1 MKLTPKGKKRQAAI
15 AKALKKGLP
24 LAGLLSSLL
33 VTPGCDLIKGI
44 MNRHTMGRMA
54 PKPTTITPEEAE
66 ESTEKP
72 SEDQPSDSP
81 TGQKC
86 NASEHPIGSQQLTTG
101 TPSLPVMRD
110 VSVELRAKML
120 EKLAPDSLIESKID
134 QKDLIDIIQANPI
147 EFRLD
152 QTDPII
158 NELSMP
164 RDVPGNF
171 IAPFPII
178 QVDQPDPIDNDDF
191 IKQIYDIIE
200 QTKPR
205 DVPGIVIAP
214 PKIIQVDQPD
224 PIDNDDFIKKIND
237 IIEQT
242 KPRDVP
248 GILIDNK

>member
-24 LAGLLSSLL
+24 LAGLLSTLL

-101 TPSLPVMRD
+101 TPNLPVMRD
-110 VSVELRAKML
+110 VSAELRAKML
-120 EKLAPDSLIESKID
+120 EKLAPYSLIESKID

-205 DVPGIVIAP
+205 DVPGI
-214 PKIIQVDQPD
+214 
-224 PIDNDDFIKKIND
+224 
-237 IIEQT
+237 
-242 KPRDVP
+242 
-248 GILIDNK
+248 LIDNK

>member
-72 SEDQPSDSP
+72 SEDQPSDSS

-86 NASEHPIGSQQLTTG
+86 NASEHPLGSQQLTTG
-101 TPSLPVMRD
+101 TPNLPVMRD

-120 EKLAPDSLIESKID
+120 EKLAPNSLIESKID

-158 NELSMP
+158 NELSTP

-205 DVPGIVIAP
+205 DVPGI
-214 PKIIQVDQPD
+214 
-224 PIDNDDFIKKIND
+224 
-237 IIEQT
+237 
-242 KPRDVP
+242 
-248 GILIDNK
+248 LIDNK

>member
-66 ESTEKP
+66 ESTEKT

-81 TGQKC
+81 TGQNC

-101 TPSLPVMRD
+101 APNLPVMRD
-110 VSVELRAKML
+110 VSDELRAKML
-120 EKLAPDSLIESKID
+120 EKLAPNSLIESKID

-152 QTDPII
+152 QTDPIM

-164 RDVPGNF
+164 RDVPGNI
-171 IAPFPII
+171 IAPPKII

-205 DVPGIVIAP
+205 DVPGI
-214 PKIIQVDQPD
+214 
-224 PIDNDDFIKKIND
+224 
-237 IIEQT
+237 
-242 KPRDVP
+242 
-248 GILIDNK
+248 LIDNK

>member
-1 MKLTPKGKKRQAAI
+1 MGLSRKNRKIQAAI
-15 AKALKKGLP
+15 ADTLKKGLP
-24 LAGLLSSLL
+24 LAGLLSSLM

-54 PKPTTITPEEAE
+54 TPKPPAVTATEEAE

-101 TPSLPVMRD
+101 TPNLPVMTD

-120 EKLAPDSLIESKID
+120 EKLAPDSLIESKIDQKDIESKID

-205 DVPGIVIAP
+205 DVPGI
-214 PKIIQVDQPD
+214 
-224 PIDNDDFIKKIND
+224 
-237 IIEQT
+237 
-242 KPRDVP
+242 
-248 GILIDNK
+248 LIDNK

>member
-66 ESTEKP
+66 ESTDKP
-72 SEDQPSDSP
+72 SESQPPDSS
-81 TGQKC
+81 TGQNC

-224 PIDNDDFIKKIND
+224 PIDIND

-242 KPRDVP
+242 KPRHVGGDF
-248 GILIDNK
+248 

>member
-15 AKALKKGLP
+15 ANALKKGLP
-24 LAGLLSSLL
+24 LAGLLSSLV

-54 PKPTTITPEEAE
+54 TPKPPAVTATEEAE

-72 SEDQPSDSP
+72 SEDQPPDSP

-101 TPSLPVMRD
+101 APNLPVMRD

-120 EKLAPDSLIESKID
+120 EKLAPNSLIESKID

-152 QTDPII
+152 QTDPIM

-164 RDVPGNF
+164 RDVPGDF

-205 DVPGIVIAP
+205 DVPGI
-214 PKIIQVDQPD
+214 
-224 PIDNDDFIKKIND
+224 
-237 IIEQT
+237 
-242 KPRDVP
+242 
-248 GILIDNK
+248 LIDNK

>member
-101 TPSLPVMRD
+101 TPNLPVMRD
-110 VSVELRAKML
+110 VSDELRAKML
-120 EKLAPDSLIESKID
+120 EKLAPNSLIESKID
-134 QKDLIDIIQANPI
+134 QKDLIDIIQANSI

-205 DVPGIVIAP
+205 DVPGI
-214 PKIIQVDQPD
+214 
-224 PIDNDDFIKKIND
+224 
-237 IIEQT
+237 
-242 KPRDVP
+242 
-248 GILIDNK
+248 LIDNK

>member
-1 MKLTPKGKKRQAAI
+1 
-15 AKALKKGLP
+15 
-24 LAGLLSSLL
+24 
-33 VTPGCDLIKGI
+33 LIKGI

-101 TPSLPVMRD
+101 APNLPVMRD

-164 RDVPGNF
+164 RDVPGNI
-171 IAPFPII
+171 IAPPKII

-205 DVPGIVIAP
+205 DVPGI
-214 PKIIQVDQPD
+214 
-224 PIDNDDFIKKIND
+224 
-237 IIEQT
+237 
-242 KPRDVP
+242 
-248 GILIDNK
+248 LIDNK

>member
-86 NASEHPIGSQQLTTG
+86 NASELPLGAQQLTTG
-101 TPSLPVMRD
+101 SPNLPVMRD

-152 QTDPII
+152 QTDPIM

-164 RDVPGNF
+164 RDVPGDF

-178 QVDQPDPIDNDDF
+178 QVDQPNPIDNDDF

-224 PIDNDDFIKKIND
+224 PIDIND

-242 KPRDVP
+242 TPRHVGGDF
-248 GILIDNK
+248 

>member
-101 TPSLPVMRD
+101 TPNLPVMRD
-110 VSVELRAKML
+110 VSDELRAKML
-120 EKLAPDSLIESKID
+120 EKLAPNSLIESKID

-224 PIDNDDFIKKIND
+224 PIDING

-242 KPRDVP
+242 KPRHVGGDF
-248 GILIDNK
+248 

>member
-101 TPSLPVMRD
+101 TPNLPVMRD

-120 EKLAPDSLIESKID
+120 EKLAPNSLIESKID

-164 RDVPGNF
+164 RDVPGDF

-205 DVPGIVIAP
+205 DVPGI
-214 PKIIQVDQPD
+214 
-224 PIDNDDFIKKIND
+224 
-237 IIEQT
+237 
-242 KPRDVP
+242 
-248 GILIDNK
+248 LIDNK

>member
-86 NASEHPIGSQQLTTG
+86 NASEHPLGSQQLTTG
-101 TPSLPVMRD
+101 TPNLPVMRD
-110 VSVELRAKML
+110 VSDELRAKML
-120 EKLAPDSLIESKID
+120 EKLAPNSLIESKID

-164 RDVPGNF
+164 RDVPGNV

-178 QVDQPDPIDNDDF
+178 QVDQPNPIDNDDF

-205 DVPGIVIAP
+205 DVPG
-214 PKIIQVDQPD
+214 
-224 PIDNDDFIKKIND
+224 DF
-237 IIEQT
+237 
-242 KPRDVP
+242 
-248 GILIDNK
+248 

>member
-101 TPSLPVMRD
+101 TPNLPVMTD

-120 EKLAPDSLIESKID
+120 EKLAPNSLIESKID

-164 RDVPGNF
+164 RDVPGDF

-205 DVPGIVIAP
+205 DVPGI
-214 PKIIQVDQPD
+214 
-224 PIDNDDFIKKIND
+224 
-237 IIEQT
+237 
-242 KPRDVP
+242 
-248 GILIDNK
+248 LIDNK

>member
-101 TPSLPVMRD
+101 TPNLPVMRD
-110 VSVELRAKML
+110 VSAELRAKML

-164 RDVPGNF
+164 RDVPGDF

-200 QTKPR
+200 QIKPR

-224 PIDNDDFIKKIND
+224 PIDIND

-242 KPRDVP
+242 KPRDLP

>member
-72 SEDQPSDSP
+72 SEDQPPDSP

-101 TPSLPVMRD
+101 TPNLPVMRD
-110 VSVELRAKML
+110 VSDELRAKML
-120 EKLAPDSLIESKID
+120 EKLAPNSLIESKID

-164 RDVPGNF
+164 RDVPGNV

-205 DVPGIVIAP
+205 DVPG
-214 PKIIQVDQPD
+214 
-224 PIDNDDFIKKIND
+224 DF
-237 IIEQT
+237 
-242 KPRDVP
+242 
-248 GILIDNK
+248 

>member
-1 MKLTPKGKKRQAAI
+1 MSGNVFWDKLLAEPSNPQGHLHETHAKRKKETGRHRQ
-15 AKALKKGLP
+15 
-24 LAGLLSSLL
+24 SLEERTV

-86 NASEHPIGSQQLTTG
+86 NASEHPLGSQQLTTG
-101 TPSLPVMRD
+101 TPNLPVMRD
-110 VSVELRAKML
+110 VSDELRAKML
-120 EKLAPDSLIESKID
+120 EKLAPNSLIESKID

-164 RDVPGNF
+164 RDVPGDF

-205 DVPGIVIAP
+205 DVPG
-214 PKIIQVDQPD
+214 
-224 PIDNDDFIKKIND
+224 DF
-237 IIEQT
+237 
-242 KPRDVP
+242 
-248 GILIDNK
+248 

>member
-101 TPSLPVMRD
+101 TPNLPVMRD
-110 VSVELRAKML
+110 VSAELRAKML

-134 QKDLIDIIQANPI
+134 QKDLIDIRQANPI

-158 NELSMP
+158 NELSTP

-205 DVPGIVIAP
+205 DVPGI
-214 PKIIQVDQPD
+214 
-224 PIDNDDFIKKIND
+224 
-237 IIEQT
+237 
-242 KPRDVP
+242 
-248 GILIDNK
+248 LIDNK

>member
-81 TGQKC
+81 TGQNC

-101 TPSLPVMRD
+101 APNLPVMRD

-120 EKLAPDSLIESKID
+120 EKLAPNSLIESKID

-158 NELSMP
+158 NELSTP

-205 DVPGIVIAP
+205 DVPGI
-214 PKIIQVDQPD
+214 
-224 PIDNDDFIKKIND
+224 
-237 IIEQT
+237 
-242 KPRDVP
+242 
-248 GILIDNK
+248 LIDNK

>member
-66 ESTEKP
+66 ESTEKT

-101 TPSLPVMRD
+101 TPNLPVMRD
-110 VSVELRAKML
+110 VSAELRAKML

-205 DVPGIVIAP
+205 DVPGI
-214 PKIIQVDQPD
+214 
-224 PIDNDDFIKKIND
+224 
-237 IIEQT
+237 
-242 KPRDVP
+242 
-248 GILIDNK
+248 LIDNK

>member
-101 TPSLPVMRD
+101 TPNLPVMRD

-164 RDVPGNF
+164 RDVPGDF

-191 IKQIYDIIE
+191 INQIYDIRKCFYMI
-200 QTKPR
+200 
-205 DVPGIVIAP
+205 
-214 PKIIQVDQPD
+214 
-224 PIDNDDFIKKIND
+224 
-237 IIEQT
+237 
-242 KPRDVP
+242 
-248 GILIDNK
+248 

>member
-86 NASEHPIGSQQLTTG
+86 NASEHPLGSQQLTTG
-101 TPSLPVMRD
+101 TPNLPVMRD
-110 VSVELRAKML
+110 VSDELRAKML

-164 RDVPGNF
+164 RDVPGDF

-205 DVPGIVIAP
+205 DVPGI
-214 PKIIQVDQPD
+214 
-224 PIDNDDFIKKIND
+224 
-237 IIEQT
+237 
-242 KPRDVP
+242 
-248 GILIDNK
+248 LIDNK

>member
-54 PKPTTITPEEAE
+54 TPKPPAVTATEEAE

-86 NASEHPIGSQQLTTG
+86 NASEHPLGSQQLTTG
-101 TPSLPVMRD
+101 TPNLPVMTD

-120 EKLAPDSLIESKID
+120 EKLAPDSLIESKIDQKDIESKID

-152 QTDPII
+152 QTDPIM

-164 RDVPGNF
+164 RDVPGDF

-191 IKQIYDIIE
+191 IKQINDIIDDIIE

-205 DVPGIVIAP
+205 HVGG
-214 PKIIQVDQPD
+214 
-224 PIDNDDFIKKIND
+224 DF
-237 IIEQT
+237 
-242 KPRDVP
+242 
-248 GILIDNK
+248 

>member
-72 SEDQPSDSP
+72 SEDQTSDSP

-101 TPSLPVMRD
+101 TPNLPVMRD
-110 VSVELRAKML
+110 VSAELRAKML

-134 QKDLIDIIQANPI
+134 QKDLIDIIQANSI

-164 RDVPGNF
+164 RDVPGDF

-205 DVPGIVIAP
+205 DVPGI
-214 PKIIQVDQPD
+214 
-224 PIDNDDFIKKIND
+224 
-237 IIEQT
+237 
-242 KPRDVP
+242 
-248 GILIDNK
+248 LIDNK

>member
-54 PKPTTITPEEAE
+54 PKPTTITPEGTE
-66 ESTEKP
+66 ESTEKT

-86 NASEHPIGSQQLTTG
+86 NASEHPLGSQQLTTG
-101 TPSLPVMRD
+101 TPNLPVMRD
-110 VSVELRAKML
+110 VSDELRAKML
-120 EKLAPDSLIESKID
+120 EKLAPNSLIESKID

-164 RDVPGNF
+164 RDVPGDF

-205 DVPGIVIAP
+205 DVPGI
-214 PKIIQVDQPD
+214 
-224 PIDNDDFIKKIND
+224 
-237 IIEQT
+237 
-242 KPRDVP
+242 
-248 GILIDNK
+248 LIDNK

>member
-101 TPSLPVMRD
+101 TPNLPVMRD
-110 VSVELRAKML
+110 VSAELRAKML

-164 RDVPGNF
+164 RDVPGDF

-224 PIDNDDFIKKIND
+224 PIDIND

-242 KPRDVP
+242 KPRALP

>member
-101 TPSLPVMRD
+101 TPNLPVMRD

-120 EKLAPDSLIESKID
+120 EKLAPNSLIESKID

-158 NELSMP
+158 NELSTP

-205 DVPGIVIAP
+205 DVPGI
-214 PKIIQVDQPD
+214 
-224 PIDNDDFIKKIND
+224 
-237 IIEQT
+237 
-242 KPRDVP
+242 
-248 GILIDNK
+248 LIDNK

>member
-72 SEDQPSDSP
+72 SDDQPSDSP

-86 NASEHPIGSQQLTTG
+86 NASEHPLGSQQLTTG
-101 TPSLPVMRD
+101 TPNLPVMTD

-120 EKLAPDSLIESKID
+120 EKLAPNSLIESKID

-164 RDVPGNF
+164 RDVPGDF

-205 DVPGIVIAP
+205 DVPGI
-214 PKIIQVDQPD
+214 
-224 PIDNDDFIKKIND
+224 
-237 IIEQT
+237 
-242 KPRDVP
+242 
-248 GILIDNK
+248 LIDNK

>member
-54 PKPTTITPEEAE
+54 TPKPPAVTATEEAE

-101 TPSLPVMRD
+101 TPNLPVMTD

-120 EKLAPDSLIESKID
+120 EKLAPDSLIESKIDQKDIESKID

-152 QTDPII
+152 QTDPIM

-164 RDVPGNF
+164 RDVPGDF

-191 IKQIYDIIE
+191 IKQINDIIDDIIE

-205 DVPGIVIAP
+205 HVGG
-214 PKIIQVDQPD
+214 
-224 PIDNDDFIKKIND
+224 DF
-237 IIEQT
+237 
-242 KPRDVP
+242 
-248 GILIDNK
+248 

>member
-72 SEDQPSDSP
+72 SEDQPPDSP
-81 TGQKC
+81 TGQQC

-101 TPSLPVMRD
+101 TPNLPVMRD
-110 VSVELRAKML
+110 VSDELRAKML

-164 RDVPGNF
+164 RDVPGNV

-178 QVDQPDPIDNDDF
+178 QVDQPNPIDNDDF

-205 DVPGIVIAP
+205 DVPG
-214 PKIIQVDQPD
+214 
-224 PIDNDDFIKKIND
+224 DF
-237 IIEQT
+237 
-242 KPRDVP
+242 
-248 GILIDNK
+248 

>member
-72 SEDQPSDSP
+72 SEDQPPDSP

-86 NASEHPIGSQQLTTG
+86 NASQHPIGSQQLTTG
-101 TPSLPVMRD
+101 APNLPVMRD

-120 EKLAPDSLIESKID
+120 EKLAPNSLIESKID

-152 QTDPII
+152 QTDPIM

-164 RDVPGNF
+164 RDVPGDF

-205 DVPGIVIAP
+205 DVPGI
-214 PKIIQVDQPD
+214 
-224 PIDNDDFIKKIND
+224 
-237 IIEQT
+237 
-242 KPRDVP
+242 
-248 GILIDNK
+248 LIDNK

>member
-101 TPSLPVMRD
+101 TPNLPVLRD
-110 VSVELRAKML
+110 VSAELRAKML

-158 NELSMP
+158 NELSTP

-191 IKQIYDIIE
+191 IKKIY
-200 QTKPR
+200 
-205 DVPGIVIAP
+205 
-214 PKIIQVDQPD
+214 
-224 PIDNDDFIKKIND
+224 D

>member
-54 PKPTTITPEEAE
+54 PKPTTITPEETE

-72 SEDQPSDSP
+72 SEDQPPDSP
-81 TGQKC
+81 TGQNC

-101 TPSLPVMRD
+101 APNLPVMRD

-120 EKLAPDSLIESKID
+120 EKLAPNSLIESKID

-205 DVPGIVIAP
+205 DVPG
-214 PKIIQVDQPD
+214 
-224 PIDNDDFIKKIND
+224 DF
-237 IIEQT
+237 
-242 KPRDVP
+242 
-248 GILIDNK
+248 

>member
-44 MNRHTMGRMA
+44 MNRQTMGRMA

-101 TPSLPVMRD
+101 TPNLPVMRD
-110 VSVELRAKML
+110 VSAELRAKML

-158 NELSMP
+158 NELSTP

-205 DVPGIVIAP
+205 DVPGI
-214 PKIIQVDQPD
+214 
-224 PIDNDDFIKKIND
+224 
-237 IIEQT
+237 
-242 KPRDVP
+242 
-248 GILIDNK
+248 LIDNK

>member
-86 NASEHPIGSQQLTTG
+86 NASGHPIGSQQLTTG
-101 TPSLPVMRD
+101 APNLPVMRD
-110 VSVELRAKML
+110 VSAELRAKML
-120 EKLAPDSLIESKID
+120 EKLAPDSLIESKIN

-164 RDVPGNF
+164 RDVPGDF

-224 PIDNDDFIKKIND
+224 PIDIND

-242 KPRDVP
+242 KPRHVGGDF
-248 GILIDNK
+248 

>member
-101 TPSLPVMRD
+101 TPNLPVMRD
-110 VSVELRAKML
+110 VSAELRAKML

-164 RDVPGNF
+164 RDVPGDF

-224 PIDNDDFIKKIND
+224 PIDIND

-242 KPRDVP
+242 KPRDLP